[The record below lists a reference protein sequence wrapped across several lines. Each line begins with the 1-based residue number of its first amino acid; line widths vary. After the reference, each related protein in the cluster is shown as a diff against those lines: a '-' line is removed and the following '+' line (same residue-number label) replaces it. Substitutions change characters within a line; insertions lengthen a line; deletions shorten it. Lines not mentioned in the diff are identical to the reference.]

1 MKEEGL
7 IREPHRRIA
16 VPTALLLW
24 WQVREPWVLAA
35 WVSPG
40 VPGAGFDPSWCGSEG
55 WPCLQPAADP
65 PGSWLELVADCE
77 APGFQTISKGSGE
90 LGRSLALGSLG
101 DPCACAELKKQRLG
115 VLLLIPGR
123 LLGDNVKLDLSS
135 RSQKI
140 PTVVKSVLCFG
151 KHLFTSPFYL
161 YTLLYWHKI
170 SKWPP
175 LFSCEKGTQTFCH
188 FAWTC

>member
-1 MKEEGL
+1 MQQVGNGENLQSLLQTNPKPG
-7 IREPHRRIA
+7 ISAPCTQK
-16 VPTALLLW
+16 VPFRVTH
-24 WQVREPWVLAA
+24 
-35 WVSPG
+35 
-40 VPGAGFDPSWCGSEG
+40 
-55 WPCLQPAADP
+55 P

-151 KHLFTSPFYL
+151 KHLFTSPLYL
-161 YTLLYWHKI
+161 YTLFY
-170 SKWPP
+170 
-175 LFSCEKGTQTFCH
+175 
-188 FAWTC
+188 